1 MSEILKVLSRIQQD
15 LKAPKGQFNS
25 FSNYNYRSCEDILS
39 AVKPLLDGATIT
51 LSDEMVEVGGRVYVK
66 ATAMLH
72 SGGDNFSVTAF
83 ARESD
88 QRKGMNSDQLTG
100 ATSSYA
106 RKYALNGMFAIDDT
120 KDSDTTDHRKSG
132 AKQPV
137 KSNTPAPKAKPVD
150 LTKAVSD
157 FMKLSQPDRD
167 KAWDTLPPALCTAIN
182 KAYANGS

>member
-1 MSEILKVLSRIQQD
+1 MSDIQKLLSTIQQG
-15 LKAPKGQFNS
+15 LKAPKGQYNS

-39 AVKPLLDGATIT
+39 AVKPLLGGATIT

-66 ATAMLH
+66 ATATLNIA
-72 SGGDNFSVTAF
+72 GNGIAVTAF

-120 KDSDTTDHRKSG
+120 KDSDTTDHRTQT
-132 AKQPV
+132 APV
-137 KSNTPAPKAKPVD
+137 KAKAKAKPGD
-150 LTKAVSD
+150 LLKGVSD
-157 FMKLSQPDRD
+157 FMKLSQQDRD
-167 KAWDTLPPALCTAIN
+167 KAWGSLAPELCTAIN
-182 KAYANGS
+182 LAYQNGG

>member
-72 SGGDNFSVTAF
+72 IGGDNFSVTAF

-88 QRKGMNSDQLTG
+88 QRTGMNSDQVT
-100 ATSSYA
+100 AAPSSYA
-106 RKYALNGMFAIDDT
+106 RNYALNGMFALYDT
-120 KDSDTTDHRKSG
+120 
-132 AKQPV
+132 
-137 KSNTPAPKAKPVD
+137 
-150 LTKAVSD
+150 
-157 FMKLSQPDRD
+157 
-167 KAWDTLPPALCTAIN
+167 
-182 KAYANGS
+182 

>member
-106 RKYALNGMFAIDDT
+106 RKYALNGLLLIDDT
-120 KDSDTTDHRKSG
+120 KDSDTTDHRQQGS
-132 AKQPV
+132 AK
-137 KSNTPAPKAKPVD
+137 KAAKAKPS
-150 LTKAVSD
+150 LESITPEAYWS
-157 FMKLSQPDRD
+157 LSKEDQFLKWEIIEQASKD
-167 KAWDTLPPALCTAIN
+167 KILATS
-182 KAYANGS
+182 NGS

>member
-1 MSEILKVLSRIQQD
+1 MSDIQKLLSKIQQG
-15 LKAPKGQFNS
+15 LKAPKGQYNS

-51 LSDEMVEVGGRVYVK
+51 LSDEMIEVGGRVYVK
-66 ATAMLH
+66 ATATL
-72 SGGDNFSVTAF
+72 SLGEEKTSVTAF

-106 RKYALNGMFAIDDT
+106 RKYAMNGMFAIDDT
-120 KDSDTTDHRKSG
+120 KDSDTTDHRTQT
-132 AKQPV
+132 APV
-137 KSNTPAPKAKPVD
+137 KAKAKPGD
-150 LTKAVSD
+150 LLKGVSD

-167 KAWDTLPPALCTAIN
+167 KAWGGLDPALCTAIN
-182 KAYANGS
+182 LAYQNGN

>member
-1 MSEILKVLSRIQQD
+1 MSDIHKLLSKIQQD
-15 LKAPKGQFNS
+15 LKAPKGQYNA
-25 FSNYNYRSCEDILS
+25 FSKYNYRSCEDILS

-66 ATAMLH
+66 ATASLDL
-72 SGGDNFSVTAF
+72 GGNGIRVTAF

-120 KDSDTTDHRKSG
+120 KDSDTTDHRNTPTKNSG
-132 AKQPV
+132 ASTIKMQ
-137 KSNTPAPKAKPVD
+137 VD
-150 LTKAVSD
+150 S
-157 FMKLSQPDRD
+157 FMKMDQKGRD
-167 KAWDTLPPALCTAIN
+167 AAWDTLPPTLQHAVNERYKNA
-182 KAYANGS
+182 S